1 MARAAKAGGG
11 SLVLVSPD
19 DRDIRQLAER
29 IDRSI
34 AAAPLVEGE
43 RWVDFG
49 YWLALFFVPLALLFF
64 RPGGAV
70 ALQS

>member
-1 MARAAKAGGG
+1 MIFHLYKGLDA
-11 SLVLVSPD
+11 
-19 DRDIRQLAER
+19 R

-43 RWVDFG
+43 RWAELG
-49 YWLALFFVPLALLFF
+49 YWLLPFLVALVLVFF

-70 ALQS
+70 ALQR

>member
-1 MARAAKAGGG
+1 LAG
-11 SLVLVSPD
+11 
-19 DRDIRQLAER
+19 Q

-34 AAAPLVEGE
+34 AAAPLQEGE
-43 RWVDFG
+43 RWVDLG
-49 YWLALFFVPLALLFF
+49 YWLGLLFIPLTLLFF

>member
-1 MARAAKAGGG
+1 MERAARAGGG

-19 DRDIRQLAER
+19 DRDIRQLADR

-49 YWLALFFVPLALLFF
+49 YWIVPFFIPLGLLFW